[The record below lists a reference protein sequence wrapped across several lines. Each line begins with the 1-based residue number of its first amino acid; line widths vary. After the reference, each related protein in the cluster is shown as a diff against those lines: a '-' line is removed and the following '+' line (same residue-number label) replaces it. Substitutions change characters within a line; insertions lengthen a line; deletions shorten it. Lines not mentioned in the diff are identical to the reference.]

1 MCSWRAQK
9 VVQLKSM
16 KLLMVNHYPAEFGGH
31 RRCSSQDK
39 MVLVVE
45 GHNST
50 CFHFNPPLLFISKA
64 SNLLINLILVARFMG
79 NVL

>member
-1 MCSWRAQK
+1 
-9 VVQLKSM
+9 
-16 KLLMVNHYPAEFGGH
+16 MVNHYPAEFGGH
-31 RRCSSQDK
+31 KRCSSQDK

-64 SNLLINLILVARFMG
+64 CNMKAHAISF
-79 NVL
+79 

>member
-1 MCSWRAQK
+1 
-9 VVQLKSM
+9 
-16 KLLMVNHYPAEFGGH
+16 MVNHYPAEFGGH
-31 RRCSSQDK
+31 RRCSSQD